1 MSFIKKL
8 YNFTNIYYSTYSIE
22 IKLYLT
28 NYIYIKL
35 YLY

>member
-28 NYIYIKL
+28 